1 MNGMSQTK
9 ETNSTATPTAPAPI
23 KLGADLN
30 FAAKEAYNLL
40 RTNIVF
46 SYPDSEGGKIIG
58 VSSATPSDGKTYT
71 VINLA
76 YSFAEAGYN
85 VLIIDAD
92 MRKPT
97 VAQKLDKP
105 LSPGLSNLLV
115 NNENNVVHKGVM
127 HENLSVITAGDIP
140 PNPSELLGSDKMSAV
155 LKLFAEHFDYVFID
169 LPPATVVADPLVVS
183 KYLDG
188 MVIVVAHKRTKQ
200 RDVTDTVRQLKMTG
214 VRILGFVYND
224 YSEGGK
230 TYKRYD
236 HYKGYYSYKSE
247 SQPSEK

>member
-1 MNGMSQTK
+1 MAQSK
-9 ETNSTATPTAPAPI
+9 ETTTNAVSNAPATI
-23 KLGADLN
+23 KLGPDLN

-46 SYPDSEGGKIIG
+46 SFPDHDGGKIIA

-71 VINLA
+71 IINLA

-85 VLIIDAD
+85 VLLIDAD

-97 VAQKLDKP
+97 VAQKLNQP

-115 NNENNVVHKGVM
+115 NNEKNVVHKGIL
-127 HENLSVITAGDIP
+127 HENLNIITAGDIP
-140 PNPSELLGSDKMSAV
+140 PNPSELLGSEKMKAV
-155 LKLFAEHFDYVFID
+155 LKLFAEHFDYVFVD
-169 LPPATVVADPLVVS
+169 LPPVTVVADPLVVS

-188 MVIVVAHKRTKQ
+188 IVLVVAHKRTKQ
-200 RDVTDTVRQLKMTG
+200 RDVTDTVRQLRMTG

-224 YSEGGK
+224 YSEGGT
-230 TYKRYD
+230 TYTRYN
-236 HYKGYYSYKSE
+236 HYNKGYYSYKTESE
-247 SQPSEK
+247 PTNKK

>member
-1 MNGMSQTK
+1 MSQLK
-9 ETNSTATPTAPAPI
+9 ETNSNAASTAPATI
-23 KLGADLN
+23 KLGPDLN

-40 RTNIVF
+40 RTNVVF
-46 SYPDSEGGKIIG
+46 SFPDSDGGKIIG

-71 VINLA
+71 IINLA

-85 VLIIDAD
+85 VLLIDAD

-97 VAQKLDKP
+97 VAQKLNQQ

-115 NNENNVVHKGVM
+115 NNEKNVIHKGIL
-127 HENLSVITAGDIP
+127 HENLNIITAGDIP
-140 PNPSELLGSDKMSAV
+140 PNPSELLGSEKMGTV

-169 LPPATVVADPLVVS
+169 LPPVTVVADPLVAS

-188 MVIVVAHKRTKQ
+188 IVVVVAHKRTKQ
-200 RDVTDTVRQLKMTG
+200 RDIADTIRQLKMTA

-224 YSEGGK
+224 YSEGGT
-230 TYKRYD
+230 TYTRYN
-236 HYKGYYSYKSE
+236 HYSKEGYYEYKTE
-247 SQPSEK
+247 SQPNKK

>member
-1 MNGMSQTK
+1 MNVMPQNK
-9 ETNSTATPTAPAPI
+9 ETNSTATPATI
-23 KLGADLN
+23 KLGAELN

-46 SYPDSEGGKIIG
+46 SYPNSDGGKIIG
-58 VSSATPSDGKTYT
+58 VTSAAPSDGKTYT
-71 VINLA
+71 AINLA

-85 VLIIDAD
+85 VLVIDAD

-115 NNENNVVHKGVM
+115 SNEKNVVHKSVM
-127 HENLSVITAGDIP
+127 HENLNVITAGDIP
-140 PNPSELLGSDKMSAV
+140 PNPSELLGSEKMEAV
-155 LKLFAEHFDYVFID
+155 LKLFVEHFDYIFLD

-183 KYLDG
+183 KYLNG
-188 MVIVVAHKRTKQ
+188 MVVVVAHKRTRQ
-200 RDVTDTVRQLKMTG
+200 RDVIDTVRQLKMTG

-230 TYKRYD
+230 SYKRYS
-236 HYKGYYSYKSE
+236 HYKGYYSHDSE
-247 SQPSEK
+247 SLPSKKQA